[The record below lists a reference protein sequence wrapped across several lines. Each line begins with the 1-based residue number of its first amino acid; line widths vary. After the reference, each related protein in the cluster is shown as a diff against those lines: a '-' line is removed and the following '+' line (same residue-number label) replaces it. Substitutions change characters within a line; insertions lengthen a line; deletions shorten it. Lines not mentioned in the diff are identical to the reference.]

1 MPKISYYNID
11 YQDVLNKLG
20 SDREKGLSKNEVSKR
35 QQQFGSNEIADDRP
49 KHLVLKILWNQFNN
63 LLVLILA
70 ISAIITYFLGNKLDT
85 YVIIFA
91 ILSDAIIGFVQEYRA
106 NKAIESLKEV
116 GVWILGLEAGQGSR
130 SIEQVDLTIPLAWV
144 VGNEGEGMRALVR
157 KSCDLLVSL
166 PMTGKVDSFNAAV
179 AGSMA
184 LFHTVMLRRMKAV

>member
-106 NKAIESLKEV
+106 NKAIESLKEIV
-116 GVWILGLEAGQGSR
+116 VATSKVYRDGQLIEIPAKNLVPGDIVLLE
-130 SIEQVDLTIPLAWV
+130 
-144 VGNEGEGMRALVR
+144 EGER
-157 KSCDLLVSL
+157 L
-166 PMTGKVDSFNAAV
+166 PRHFPRNS
-179 AGSMA
+179 
-184 LFHTVMLRRMKAV
+184 